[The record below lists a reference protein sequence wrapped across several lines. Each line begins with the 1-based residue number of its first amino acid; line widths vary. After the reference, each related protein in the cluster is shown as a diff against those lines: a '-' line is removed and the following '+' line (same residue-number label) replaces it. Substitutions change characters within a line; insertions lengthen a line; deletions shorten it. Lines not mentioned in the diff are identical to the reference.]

1 MLVLADDLTG
11 AIDTGVQFAK
21 RGLRTSVI
29 VGIECD
35 FSSYPDT
42 DVFVIDTETR
52 HLCGED
58 AYKTLYEI
66 TKKASSFGIS
76 HFLKKTDS
84 GLRGNISSEI
94 TAVMDASGI
103 KVAAF
108 IPAFPQMNRVVV
120 GGISYIDGMPI
131 NKSVFGTDPFNPVKI
146 ERVADLFTNQKH
158 AVREYS
164 DSAGILTQRT
174 EEQIAVFDSATRSD
188 IRAIVDV
195 LEQNG
200 YNRLYAGCAG
210 LADVLAEEMGSGEAP
225 DITPERADSFLAV
238 CGSINPI
245 SQRQIQ
251 YAAQQGYKRLNIPG
265 EEINDTAFSESN
277 AFNGCINEI
286 NSALAEHKVCLVDT
300 GNVSDK
306 PDDHVGISNDFD
318 PDIIA
323 GNLGKILGATLAEG
337 MHPVIMIIGGDTL
350 YHITDELSCLGLQ
363 LISEPE
369 RGVACIRMKTGTD
382 EYTALTK
389 SGGFGDEQLIVRLIS
404 RFLSSTH

>member
-1 MLVLADDLTG
+1 M
-11 AIDTGVQFAK
+11 
-21 RGLRTSVI
+21 
-29 VGIECD
+29 
-35 FSSYPDT
+35 
-42 DVFVIDTETR
+42 
-52 HLCGED
+52 H
-58 AYKTLYEI
+58 TLYEI
-66 TKKASSFGIS
+66 TKRACSFGIS

-120 GGISYIDGMPI
+120 GGISYIDGIPI

-146 ERVADLFTNQKH
+146 ERVADLFSNQKH
-158 AVREYS
+158 TVREYS
-164 DSAGILTQRT
+164 DPDDFLTHQT
-174 EEQIAVFDSATRSD
+174 EEQIAVFDSAARSD
-188 IRAIVDV
+188 IRAIIDV

-200 YNRLYAGCAG
+200 CNRLYAGCAG

-225 DITPERADSFLAV
+225 DTTPERADCFLAV

-251 YAAQQGYKRLNIPG
+251 YAAQQGFMRLNIPG
-265 EEINDTAFSESN
+265 EEINDTAFAESD
-277 AFNGCINEI
+277 AFNDYIAEI
-286 NSALAEHKVCLVDT
+286 NTTLAEHKVCLVDT
-300 GNVSDK
+300 GNNTDNLNG
-306 PDDHVGISNDFD
+306 HAGISNDFD

-323 GNLGKILGATLAEG
+323 GNLGKILRATLAGG

-389 SGGFGDEQLIVRLIS
+389 SGGFGDEQLIVRLIG
-404 RFLSSTH
+404 RFLDSTY